1 MSLSG
6 RLALVTGGGSG
17 IGRAVCQVL
26 ARDDARVVITD
37 LDIQSCTRTEEVVCA
52 VSFPPDITKVGF
64 IMQELTPGQHLSLA
78 ADVSQSDAVNECFQE
93 VLERY
98 KRPPDIIVNSAGIT
112 RTNSLLTMNEEDFEK
127 VIDVNLK
134 GTFLVTQVSLQTRDG
149 VTSQLSHCR
158 RLRV

>member
-37 LDIQSCTRTEEVVCA
+37 LDIQSCTRTEEVVCP

-64 IMQELTPGQHLSLA
+64 FYAG
-78 ADVSQSDAVNECFQE
+78 ADTWPSSQSSCGCFS
-93 VLERY
+93 V
-98 KRPPDIIVNSAGIT
+98 
-112 RTNSLLTMNEEDFEK
+112 
-127 VIDVNLK
+127 
-134 GTFLVTQVSLQTRDG
+134 
-149 VTSQLSHCR
+149 
-158 RLRV
+158 

>member
-1 MSLSG
+1 
-6 RLALVTGGGSG
+6 
-17 IGRAVCQVL
+17 
-26 ARDDARVVITD
+26 
-37 LDIQSCTRTEEVVCA
+37 
-52 VSFPPDITKVGF
+52 
-64 IMQELTPGQHLSLA
+64 MQELTPGQHLSLA

-112 RTNSLLTMNEEDFEK
+112 RTNSLLTMNEEDFDK

>member
-37 LDIQSCTRTEEVVCA
+37 LDIQSCTRTEEVVFA
-52 VSFPPDITKVGF
+52 VSFPPDIIKVGF

-112 RTNSLLTMNEEDFEK
+112 RTNSLLTMNEEDFDK

-134 GTFLVTQVSLQTRDG
+134 GTFLVTQVSLQIRDG
-149 VTSQLSHCR
+149 VTSQLNHCR